1 MVKEI
6 SVVIAIETSPT
17 NYTANQI
24 GKYTAA
30 KKVK

>member
-6 SVVIAIETSPT
+6 SVVIAIETSQT